1 MGEGVVAASDVSSRQ
16 EADQNLRSALE
27 ELSGLSQPAAR
38 ATGAALVPAAPVPR
52 TNPLHSSAN
61 ETGAQRDSMR
71 IVPLSA
77 GSESAEERVRELA
90 EILPV
95 EATGSIIVRELRD
108 PETFDERKAV
118 DEDQQR
124 FSGESSPVAAFP
136 NRPADLQSALRELAD
151 QHSEPNS
158 SESSAKVAPSHR
170 PNNNRWLLGSALAV
184 LAAFGVGFLVGRSF
198 VAAPPQKD
206 RPVGDTVIGD
216 PSEAV
221 AAVEKIPENAVTGR
235 VMYADEAG
243 AMKPDAGAL
252 VMLVPAENTAGL
264 KLDARPLRDLQA
276 SDAKLAVEAAIN
288 VLKGS
293 ITRAA
298 ADGTFAMERRYSG
311 PVTML
316 VISRHASRPES
327 ELVEVT
333 AAKTLAAWFES
344 PSQLTGRL
352 QVQQQSLPAAEQMHD
367 VPVEVTFK
375 KP

>member
-1 MGEGVVAASDVSSRQ
+1 
-16 EADQNLRSALE
+16 
-27 ELSGLSQPAAR
+27 
-38 ATGAALVPAAPVPR
+38 
-52 TNPLHSSAN
+52 
-61 ETGAQRDSMR
+61 
-71 IVPLSA
+71 
-77 GSESAEERVRELA
+77 
-90 EILPV
+90 
-95 EATGSIIVRELRD
+95 
-108 PETFDERKAV
+108 
-118 DEDQQR
+118 
-124 FSGESSPVAAFP
+124 
-136 NRPADLQSALRELAD
+136 
-151 QHSEPNS
+151 
-158 SESSAKVAPSHR
+158 
-170 PNNNRWLLGSALAV
+170 LAV
-184 LAAFGVGFLVGRSF
+184 LAAFGVGIFVGRSF

-311 PVTML
+311 AVTML

-327 ELVEVT
+327 EPVEVT

-352 QVQQQSLPAAEQMHD
+352 QVQQQSLPAAEQMD
-367 VPVEVTFK
+367 KGPVEVTFK